1 MITENVQKV
10 KSRNFALDVVRVL
23 ACLLVVW
30 QHSSELYY
38 IGPHGEVVRE
48 HSTYLIGIIDSVAR
62 TAVPLFVMIS
72 GYFLL
77 PMKDTFTNFFKKRM
91 NRILF
96 PFIFWCI
103 IYAIFGVLTK
113 GDTIQQCLI
122 NIARIPVNYGTEVGH
137 LWYVYMLIGLYLL
150 VPILS
155 PWLQSCTKKQLE
167 VYLGIWIFSCF
178 LPYIHLIFPNI
189 LGECYWNASPLLYYF
204 YGMVGYFI
212 LGFYVKKYGIPKA
225 TISTIILIIGYIVT
239 VIIYNSRIAT
249 AGSIPSLELSWDY
262 CSVNVGMMTL
272 GIFGLVAK
280 IKYDGQNKLRSLL
293 TGMATHGYGIYLG
306 HIIIL
311 TLLSPYIVGKL
322 GSVVFEVPIL
332 AITVLILTYIGIRIL
347 SFLPK
352 AKWWLG
358 I

>member
-1 MITENVQKV
+1 MITENIQKV
-10 KSRNFALDVVRVL
+10 KSRNFALDIMRIL
-23 ACLLVVW
+23 ACLLVIW
-30 QHSSELYY
+30 QHSCELYY
-38 IGPHGEVVRE
+38 ISPHGEVVRE

-77 PMKDTFTNFFKKRM
+77 PMKDTFTKFFKKRM

-96 PFIFWCI
+96 PFIFWCVV
-103 IYAIFGVLTK
+103 YAIFGVLTK
-113 GDTIQQCLI
+113 GDTVQQCLI
-122 NIARIPVNYGTEVGH
+122 NIAHIPVNYGTEIGH

-178 LPYIHLIFPNI
+178 LPYIHLIFPSI
-189 LGECYWNASPLLYYF
+189 LGECYWNPSPLLYYF

-212 LGFYVKKYGIPKA
+212 LGFYIKKYGTPKA
-225 TISTIILIIGYIVT
+225 ILSAILLIIGYLVT

-249 AGSIPSLELSWDY
+249 AESISSLELSWDY
-262 CSVNVGMMTL
+262 CSVNVSMMAL

-280 IKYDGQNKLRSLL
+280 IKYDRQGKLRSLL
-293 TGMATHGYGIYLG
+293 TDIATHGYGIYLG

-311 TLLSPYIVGKL
+311 TLLSPYITGKL
-322 GSVVFEVPIL
+322 SSVVIEVPVL
-332 AITVLILTYIGIRIL
+332 AVTVLILTYLGIRIL